1 MQEITTQK
9 GDVACGC
16 ALKKSENRHGLRV
29 SNVGK
34 TYGWLLFIES
44 SYNHF
49 IWFCLESANHLFME
63 TKGLVWGEA
72 LMESKLQYN
81 PFLFIEF
88 PWFFLL
94 LYKFHD
100 FN

>member
-49 IWFCLESANHLFME
+49 I
-63 TKGLVWGEA
+63 
-72 LMESKLQYN
+72 
-81 PFLFIEF
+81 
-88 PWFFLL
+88 
-94 LYKFHD
+94 
-100 FN
+100 